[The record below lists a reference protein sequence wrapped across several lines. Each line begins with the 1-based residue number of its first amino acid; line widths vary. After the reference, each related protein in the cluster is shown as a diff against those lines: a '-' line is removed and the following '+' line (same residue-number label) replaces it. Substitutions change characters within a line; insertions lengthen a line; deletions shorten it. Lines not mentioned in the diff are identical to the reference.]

1 LKRVQDILSQIPY
14 AMSMCIECDD
24 SDQGLVFTLPALTQN
39 LNALTSSALHQGA
52 LSGFMQTSAITELML
67 RDSGYHQFKL
77 IRLSVEYI
85 KPATHRATYAQ
96 CQIIEPQDAA
106 RYVCVT
112 AWQNDVL
119 CPIAKAYL
127 YF

>member
-1 LKRVQDILSQIPY
+1 MKRVQDILSQIPY
-14 AMSMCIECDD
+14 AVSMGIECND

-67 RDSGYHQFKL
+67 RDPSYHQFKL
-77 IRLSVEYI
+77 IRLSIEYRES
-85 KPATHRATYAQ
+85 ATHRDTYAQ
-96 CQIIEPQDAA
+96 CQVIEPQDAA
-106 RYVCVT
+106 RYVCVI
-112 AWQNDVL
+112 AWQNDAL